1 MWAIVGSLML
11 ASPKE
16 ITPEW
21 EKQVFGIRYTVTDV
35 VHAIEEV
42 SEGIFDLGNL
52 EKAVQK
58 EASGEYIEYWENGK
72 VKLRIPYKE
81 GKANGHVH
89 GWYADGKD
97 AFKGFFK
104 EGLKQGIHMTFR
116 PPGSKKY
123 HKDFRRLMFNEKGQL
138 DGEQRAES
146 LETGARAYI
155 DYQCGKAQGFLQYCE
170 GKESVFSR
178 YKDSKIVEANAVYTG
193 SKPPHR
199 IDEDY
204 VDEIIRQCVKEAQI
218 AYGVRA
224 CGSGAGMPFDVERIG
239 IDFEVPGK
247 GTIERGRKLIITLS
261 TKLADIVNQHEKI
274 RPYLREYPFSVTR
287 TDITLSFREGP
298 VERVLIGKNNTI
310 FYSGEKEF
318 TEPYE
323 EALKK

>member
-178 YKDSKIVEANAVYTG
+178 YKLMRYTQG
-193 SKPPHR
+193 VSPP
-199 IDEDY
+199 
-204 VDEIIRQCVKEAQI
+204 
-218 AYGVRA
+218 
-224 CGSGAGMPFDVERIG
+224 
-239 IDFEVPGK
+239 
-247 GTIERGRKLIITLS
+247 IE
-261 TKLADIVNQHEKI
+261 
-274 RPYLREYPFSVTR
+274 
-287 TDITLSFREGP
+287 
-298 VERVLIGKNNTI
+298 
-310 FYSGEKEF
+310 
-318 TEPYE
+318 
-323 EALKK
+323 